1 MPIYE
6 YVCQDCKNEFE
17 ALVRGAE
24 SPTCASCGSEKLNR
38 LLSVPAAHT
47 ASCRPRGVSVARP
60 GNVRRWGCGLP
71 QCGM

>member
-24 SPTCASCGSEKLNR
+24 SPTCASCGSEKLSR

-47 ASCRPRGVSVARP
+47 AGAGPEGCPLPDP
-60 GNVRRWGCGLP
+60 GMCGGGGCGLP